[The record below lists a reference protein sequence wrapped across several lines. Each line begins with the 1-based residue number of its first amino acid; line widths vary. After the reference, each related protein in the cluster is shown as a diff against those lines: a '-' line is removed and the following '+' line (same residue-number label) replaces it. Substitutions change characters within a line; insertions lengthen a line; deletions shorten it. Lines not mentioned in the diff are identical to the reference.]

1 MATLAI
7 VPPSVPHG
15 SSVIAHWAASRGL
28 RYEAHPDES
37 WFRRWEPHDTI
48 APPSHFLNACTW
60 IAAPHP
66 GHVVL
71 VEPWYA
77 FDDMPPLDRTVMA
90 FASHPSLGP
99 RAAIRGG
106 EHFLTRVAFIESARP
121 PEAPL
126 GDPAWD
132 ALVTTFAASPEMAA
146 TAFHR
151 RLRKLLVG
159 WKFQGHLEVR
169 PGGLV
174 LHFAGLRPIQE
185 DYDRLLRITQQVV
198 EKAITPRG

>member
-1 MATLAI
+1 MAPLAA
-7 VPPSVPHG
+7 VSPPTPHG
-15 SSVIAHWAASRGL
+15 SSVIAHWAGSRGL
-28 RYEAHPDES
+28 RYEPHPEEA

-60 IAAPHP
+60 SAAPHP

-77 FDDMPPLDRTVMA
+77 FDDMAPLDRTLMA

-99 RAAIRGG
+99 RASIRGG

-121 PEAPL
+121 PEVEV

-132 ALVTTFAASPEMAA
+132 ALVTTFAVTPEMAM

-151 RLRKLLVG
+151 RLRKLLLG
-159 WKFQGHLEVR
+159 WNFQGHLEMR
-169 PGGLV
+169 AGGLV

-185 DYDRLLRITQQVV
+185 DYDRLLRIVQQVV
-198 EKAITPRG
+198 EKAITPRR

>member
-1 MATLAI
+1 MA
-7 VPPSVPHG
+7 PPLPHG
-15 SSVIAHWAASRGL
+15 SALIAQWAQARGL
-28 RYEAHPDES
+28 RCEAYPDEG

-60 IAAPHP
+60 MAAPHP

-77 FDDMPPLDRTVMA
+77 FDDTAPLDRTVMA

-106 EHFLTRVAFIESARP
+106 EHFITRVAYIESARP
-121 PEAPL
+121 PEIAI

-132 ALVTTFAASPEMAA
+132 DLVTTFAASPEIARA
-146 TAFHR
+146 AFHP
-151 RLRKLLVG
+151 RLRKLLLG
-159 WKFQGHLEVR
+159 WRFQGHLELR

-185 DYDRLLRITQQVV
+185 DYDRLLRIVQQVV
-198 EKAITPRG
+198 EKAITPRR

>member
-1 MATLAI
+1 MA
-7 VPPSVPHG
+7 G
-15 SSVIAHWAASRGL
+15 
-28 RYEAHPDES
+28 
-37 WFRRWEPHDTI
+37 
-48 APPSHFLNACTW
+48 
-60 IAAPHP
+60 PHP
-66 GHVVL
+66 GHIVL

-77 FDDMPPLDRTVMA
+77 FDDMPPLDRTLIA

-99 RAAIRGG
+99 RASIRGG
-106 EHFLTRVAFIESARP
+106 EHFLTRVAYIESP
-121 PEAPL
+121 PPPQVEI

-132 ALVTTFAASPEMAA
+132 ANLTTFAASRAIAA
-146 TAFHR
+146 AAFHA

-198 EKAITPRG
+198 EKAVAPRR

>member
-1 MATLAI
+1 L
-7 VPPSVPHG
+7 
-15 SSVIAHWAASRGL
+15 IAQWAAINRL
-28 RYEAHPDES
+28 RYEARPSED

-48 APPSHFLNACTW
+48 APPSDYLNACTW
-60 IAAPHP
+60 MAAPHP

-77 FDDMPPLDRTVMA
+77 FDDTAPLDRTVMA

-106 EHFLTRVAFIESARP
+106 EHFLTRVAFIESLP
-121 PEAPL
+121 PPQITI

-132 ALVTTFAASPEMAA
+132 AHLTTFAASRESAA
-146 TAFHR
+146 AAFHP
-151 RLRKLLVG
+151 RLRKLLLG
-159 WKFQGHLEVR
+159 WRFQGHLELR

-185 DYDRLLRITQQVV
+185 DYDRLLRIVRQVV
-198 EKAITPRG
+198 EKAIAPRG

>member
-1 MATLAI
+1 M
-7 VPPSVPHG
+7 PPLLPHG
-15 SSVIAHWAASRGL
+15 SAHIAQWAGRAGL
-28 RYEAHPDES
+28 RYEPHPDES

-60 IAAPHP
+60 MAAPHP
-66 GHVVL
+66 GHIVL

-106 EHFLTRVAFIESARP
+106 EHFLTRVAFIESPQP
-121 PEAPL
+121 PQIKL
-126 GDPAWD
+126 GDPTWD
-132 ALVTTFAASPEMAA
+132 AHLETFAISRETAA
-146 TAFHR
+146 QAFHP

-159 WKFQGHLEVR
+159 WKFQGHLELR

-185 DYDRLLRITQQVV
+185 DYDRLLRITRQVV
-198 EKAITPRG
+198 EKALTPRR

>member
-1 MATLAI
+1 
-7 VPPSVPHG
+7 
-15 SSVIAHWAASRGL
+15 VIAHWAASRGL
-28 RYEAHPDES
+28 RYEAHPDEA

-77 FDDMPPLDRTVMA
+77 FDDMPPLDRTVVA

-121 PEAPL
+121 PEVEL

-132 ALVTTFAASPEMAA
+132 ALVTTFAATPELAM

-185 DYDRLLRITQQVV
+185 DYDRLLRITKQVV
-198 EKAITPRG
+198 EMAITPRG